1 MFKFRENSVLR
12 FNLLVIFLFTTF
24 GIIIIG
30 KAAIIMFIE
39 RDDWNKIK
47 EKNIKHNVP
56 IEAHRGNIL
65 ADDGGLL
72 VSTLPRYRMKFDFEY
87 INKDRPEDEKKINA
101 RRDSIWRKDLKALCI
116 GLNDILP
123 GTSVNQLE
131 ERFKTGLTPSK
142 KNGRKK
148 MGYEPYRGSISY
160 PQFRKIKELPI
171 IREGRTLSGCYTQEI
186 TERKNILGNTGNS
199 TFGIVRSVEIDGKKV
214 DEANGLEKKYNDFLK
229 GEPGHGT
236 KAKMRGKYILREDKL
251 PTNGYDI
258 QTTLNTRM
266 MDICHTALER
276 ELKSK
281 TLAGGWAIL
290 METKTGDIKAIVNL
304 SRNGKGEYTDTI
316 GSRIIVFGN
325 NEKYSQKNHAMSER
339 YEPGSI
345 FKTVAITAMLA
356 DGKLTTK
363 DSVFAYKDMKYNFDG
378 HKISD
383 EMYRDNGTGKYSM
396 TDAMMYS
403 SNISLVQYIRRAY
416 KSCPEEYSKT
426 LVRFGLEDNYN
437 LIENEVTPKIKKP
450 GTKEWDGYSL
460 HSMSMG
466 YAVEMTAINIVSF
479 YNTIANG
486 GRQMKPRLVKAV
498 MNNEEIIEE
507 YPTEVLNEQL
517 FSKEVA
523 RSVTAM
529 LDSVVNGLS
538 IDKVNAWRKG
548 KRDGTGSGA
557 HSDLMRIA
565 GKTGTAKQYASKA
578 HPDGT
583 KDKLLSFCGFFPAD
597 APEYTLIV
605 QIMYD
610 YELDPRPKDIK
621 ERSSYGG
628 GSTSAHVFKEIAEKI
643 MADKLFCPIEYAVD
657 KKNPSR
663 PTIKRGSISEA
674 EYLLSCIGTPDS
686 LLHGMKSY
694 KWGDVRHTKDGIKV
708 TAKEIDTEKVPN
720 VEGMGAKEAIYLMQK
735 CGLNTR
741 IKGYGTVKRQS
752 VIAGT
757 RAIKG
762 DTVRLTLEP

>member
-1 MFKFRENSVLR
+1 MFKFRDNSVLR
-12 FNLLVIFLFTTF
+12 FNLLVIFLFTTI

-65 ADDGGLL
+65 SDDGGLM
-72 VSTLPRYRMKFDFEY
+72 VSTLPRYRMLFDFEY
-87 INKDRPEDEKKINA
+87 INKDKPEEAKKINA
-101 RRDSIWRKDLKALCI
+101 RRDSIWAKDLNALCV

-123 GTSVNQLE
+123 GTSVKELE
-131 ERFKTGLTPSK
+131 ERFRIGLTPSK
-142 KNGRKK
+142 KTGRKK
-148 MGYEPYRGSISY
+148 GGYQPYKGSISY
-160 PQFRKIKELPI
+160 SQFRKIKELPI
-171 IREGRTLSGCYTQEI
+171 IREGKTLSGCYTQEVI
-186 TERKNILGNTGNS
+186 ERKNILGNTGNS
-199 TFGIVRSVEIDGKKV
+199 TFGIVRNAEINGKKV
-214 DEANGLEKKYNDFLK
+214 IEVNGIEEKYNDFLK

-251 PTNGYDI
+251 PTNGLDV
-258 QTTLNTRM
+258 QTTLNTHM

-281 TLAGGWAIL
+281 ALAGGWAIL
-290 METKTGDIKAIVNL
+290 METKSGDIKAMVNL
-304 SRNGKGEYTDTI
+304 SRNRKGEYTDTI
-316 GSRIIVFGN
+316 GSNIIVFGN
-325 NEKYSQKNHAMSER
+325 SEKYSQKNHAMSER

-363 DSVFAYKDMKYNFDG
+363 DSVLAYKDMNYNFDG
-378 HKISD
+378 HRISD

-403 SNISLVQYIRRAY
+403 SNISLVQFIRKAY
-416 KSCPEEYSKT
+416 KSCPEEYANT
-426 LVRFGLEDNYN
+426 LVRFGLEQNYN

-460 HSMSMG
+460 HSMSIG
-466 YAVEMTAINIVSF
+466 YAVEMTAINMVSF

-486 GRQMKPRLVKAV
+486 GKQMKPRLVKAV
-498 MNNEEIIEE
+498 LDNGEIIEE

-523 RSVTAM
+523 RTVTAM
-529 LDSVVNGLS
+529 LDSVVNGIS
-538 IDKVNAWRKG
+538 IDKVNPWKKG
-548 KRDGTGSGA
+548 KRDGTGNRA

-565 GKTGTAKQYASKA
+565 GKTGTAKQYASKN
-578 HPDGT
+578 HPDGN

-610 YELDPRPKDIK
+610 YELDPRPEQIK
-621 ERSSYGG
+621 KNSSYGG

-643 MADKLFCPIEYAVD
+643 MAEKLFCPIEHAVD
-657 KKNPSR
+657 KKNATKPS
-663 PTIKRGSISEA
+663 IKRGSISEA
-674 EYLLSCIGTPDS
+674 EYLLSSIGTPDS
-686 LLHGMKSY
+686 LLHSLEDG
-694 KWGDVRHTKDGIKV
+694 KWGDVRYTKDGIRV
-708 TAKEIDTEKVPN
+708 TPRDIDTKRVPN

-735 CGLNTR
+735 CGLCAR
-741 IKGYGTVKRQS
+741 IAGYGTVKRQS
-752 VIAGT
+752 ITAGA
-757 RAIKG
+757 RAVKG
-762 DTVRLTLEP
+762 DTVRLVLEP